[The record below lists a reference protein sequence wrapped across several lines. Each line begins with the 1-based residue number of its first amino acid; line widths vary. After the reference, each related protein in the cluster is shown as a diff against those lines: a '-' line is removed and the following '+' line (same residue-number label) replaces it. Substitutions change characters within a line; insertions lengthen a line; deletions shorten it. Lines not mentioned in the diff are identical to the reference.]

1 MAPLAVAVFTCIALG
16 SVAASPQSSPM
27 EALGAIDTDGN
38 GKASLAEIEAFGRTS
53 GLTTQQIR
61 ADFKDLDSNS
71 DGELDTQEMSG
82 LLSASSSDPVAESAK
97 ATPSAKAEP
106 VDPFAAVAK
115 PVPIAA
121 VEAKAPPAVATN
133 AKLATAAY
141 AYRSPTAAND
151 LPLAQAESALPAST
165 GSMPSA
171 VQDQVPGLEALEL
184 NARQQAGAIIAE
196 GLAKRAQV
204 SIQQGERDAKEAE
217 AIEAKAIH
225 LRGSAR
231 AAAKSMGVE
240 ASRASEAAVHAA
252 AKQGLAEAER
262 LKQESE
268 EFERDARQHHER
280 AQRALLQAAQAQE
293 STR

>member
-1 MAPLAVAVFTCIALG
+1 MAPLAAVLFSYIVVG
-16 SVAASPQSSPM
+16 SLSASPQSSSM

-53 GLTTQQIR
+53 GLSAQEIR
-61 ADFKDLDSNS
+61 ADFKDLDSNG

-82 LLSASSSDPVAESAK
+82 LLSASSSVPATASAS
-97 ATPSAKAEP
+97 APPSAKAEP
-106 VDPFAAVAK
+106 VFLAKAK
-115 PVPIAA
+115 PVPVAK
-121 VEAKAPPAVATN
+121 VEAQATN

-141 AYRSPTAAND
+141 AYQLPTPAND
-151 LPLAQAESALPAST
+151 LPLAQAESALRTNT

-171 VQDQVPGLEALEL
+171 DTEQVPGLEALEL
-184 NARQQAGAIIAE
+184 NARHQAGAIIAE

-217 AIEAKAIH
+217 FVEAKAVS

-240 ASRASEAAVHAA
+240 ASRASEAAVQTA

-268 EFERDARQHHER
+268 EFEREARQHHER
-280 AQRALLQAAQAQE
+280 AKQALLQASQAQE
-293 STR
+293 S